1 MSDMYDLQ
9 RFVNAQDPA
18 YARVIAELS
27 AGRKTSHWMWYV
39 FPQIA
44 GLGSSPMAQKF
55 AISSLDEASAYLA
68 HDVLGTRLKECTRLV
83 LAVKGRPIGE
93 ILGYPDDL
101 KFRSSMTLF
110 AQAST
115 TSSLFHEALTQYFDG
130 KADVRTLELL
140 ANSARN

>member
-9 RFVNAQDPA
+9 RFLNAQDPA

-55 AISSLDEASAYLA
+55 AIGSLEEARAYLA
-68 HDVLGTRLKECTRLV
+68 HDVLGPRLKECTQLV
-83 LAVKGRPIGE
+83 LAVQERSISE

-110 AQAST
+110 ADVPGAP
-115 TSSLFHEALTQYFDG
+115 SLFDEALQQYFDG
-130 KADVRTLELL
+130 KADERTLQLL
-140 ANSARN
+140 GAR